1 MGVSLRF
8 DFLLLYTLK
17 QYIHE
22 AEEYGVRLTR
32 DHLASE
38 NPSNRSAPVRVCA
51 RPAQTS
57 N

>member
-1 MGVSLRF
+1 MYMGVSLRF

-38 NPSNRSAPVRVCA
+38 NPSNRLA
-51 RPAQTS
+51 
-57 N
+57 